1 MKLSVTQV
9 ILGILIVLTA
19 CYVTFW
25 MLREALTQYEL
36 VTPHFP
42 VDVTN
47 IHVIQNNETL
57 FDVATYGSL
66 ALPILGVL
74 VLVIGAIQANKLNAR
89 TWQLIMVNITAGILI
104 TALAFII
111 FRYGKQTFTF
121 TATIAGTDTLISIN
135 DLLESSLSMLLTTGV
150 TLLLGLGVVGV
161 GIAQLA
167 KSRKTPSV

>member
-1 MKLSVTQV
+1 MKLSATQIV
-9 ILGILIVLTA
+9 LGILIVLIG

-25 MLREALTQYEL
+25 MLREASTQYEL

-47 IHVIQNNETL
+47 INVIQNNETL
-57 FDVATYGSL
+57 FNLAAYGSL

-74 VLVIGAIQANKLNAR
+74 ILVIGVNQSNKLNAR
-89 TWQLIMVNITAGILI
+89 TWQLIIVNIIAGVLV

-121 TATIAGTDTLISIN
+121 TAIIKGTDTLIIMN
-135 DLLESSLSMLLTTGV
+135 DLLQSSLSMLLTTGA
-150 TLLLGLGVVGV
+150 TLLLGLAVVGV
-161 GIAQLA
+161 GIAQLI
-167 KSRKTPSV
+167 KTRKTQGV